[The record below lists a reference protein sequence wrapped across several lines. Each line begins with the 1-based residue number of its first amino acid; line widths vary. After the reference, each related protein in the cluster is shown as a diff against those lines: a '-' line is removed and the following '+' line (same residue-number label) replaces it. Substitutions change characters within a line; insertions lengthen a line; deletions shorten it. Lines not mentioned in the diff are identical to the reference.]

1 LARSADDFRVSMQR
15 RLRRPLRSALVL
27 LTAACLAVAATAAS
41 AARIGVLSNKYA
53 SETATDFGA
62 RMPQHTFTAVE
73 IGSAVPTLDSL
84 TTRFDA
90 LLLFEDGTFL
100 SAPQLGSVVA
110 AYARSG
116 RAVVLGTFY
125 DQDRTDG
132 PPDFTPHGWGQLES
146 LDPNTTDGVGTAYA
160 ARSLGT
166 TVPHPLTAGVTA
178 LSATKF
184 AGGNSAKHATIV
196 VATWAQKN
204 AKGEPDPAIAYRITG
219 NACVIHIA
227 IAPNYPTVGAV
238 NTDFGGDFYRVW
250 RNAFDFAGNHCI
262 TGTGQLPAQDAFSI
276 PTASPAVLAL
286 IALLLAACAVPKLA
300 PSRRR

>member
-1 LARSADDFRVSMQR
+1 MQTRS
-15 RLRRPLRSALVL
+15 RRPFRSALLL
-27 LTAACLAVAATAAS
+27 LTAASLALAATSVS

-53 SETATDFGA
+53 SETANDFGA
-62 RMPQHTFTAVE
+62 RMPAHSFTPVE
-73 IGSAVPTLDSL
+73 IGSSVPTLESL
-84 TTRFDA
+84 TSRFDA

-116 RAVVLGTFY
+116 HAVVLGTFY

-132 PPDFTPHGWGQLES
+132 PPDFTPHGWGELES

-160 ARSLGT
+160 VRTLGT
-166 TVPHPLTAGVTA
+166 TVPHPLTAGVTT

-184 AGGNSAKHATIV
+184 AGGNSAKPSTIV

-204 AKGEPDPAIAYRITG
+204 AKGQPDPAIAYRISG
-219 NACVIHIA
+219 NACVVHIA

-250 RNAFDFAGNHCI
+250 RNAFDFAGGHCV

-276 PTASPAVLAL
+276 PTTSPVVLAL
-286 IALLLAACAVPKLA
+286 IALLLAACAAPRLA
-300 PSRRR
+300 RARRR